1 MAAGRPDPGGSAVS
15 ARLEHLRRAV
25 RAVPDHPIARWFAK
39 SSKSRQELHMSKSL
53 VSQTAGTALLAL
65 IPFAALP
72 ANAPL
77 KPYVVLDKSLSQLR
91 ADFNA
96 NVGKVRMLYIVGP
109 TCGICLRGMSD
120 LQETV
125 YSKRGD
131 DPRMVTFVIHVPTL
145 GAREANVAPAS
156 RLITNRY
163 TTHYWEE
170 TGITGK
176 LMQQVIGD
184 DKYVWDFWTIYGP
197 NVIWSD
203 EHLMPAP
210 SFWQHQLDG
219 LPPEKKLEPNVFA
232 AKVNEFLA
240 QVSAASA
247 TSTVATGGAKSE

>member
-1 MAAGRPDPGGSAVS
+1 M
-15 ARLEHLRRAV
+15 L
-25 RAVPDHPIARWFAK
+25 K
-39 SSKSRQELHMSKSL
+39 SSMSL
-53 VSQTAGTALLAL
+53 VAGTMLLAVMPL
-65 IPFAALP
+65 AVLAADTQK
-72 ANAPL
+72 

-125 YSKRGD
+125 YSKKGD
-131 DPRMVTFVIHVPTL
+131 DSRMVTFVIHVPTL
-145 GAREANVAPAS
+145 GAREGNVLPAS

-176 LMQQVIGD
+176 LMQQVIGH
-184 DKYVWDFWTIYGP
+184 DKYVWDFWAIYAP
-197 NVIWSD
+197 NVLWSD
-203 EHLMPAP
+203 ERLMPAP

-219 LPPEKKLEPNVFA
+219 LPPEKKLDANVFA
-232 AKVNEFLA
+232 AKVDEFLV
-240 QVSAASA
+240 QVSVASA
-247 TSTVATGGAKSE
+247 MGTAAGAGAKSE

>member
-1 MAAGRPDPGGSAVS
+1 
-15 ARLEHLRRAV
+15 
-25 RAVPDHPIARWFAK
+25 
-39 SSKSRQELHMSKSL
+39 MSKSL
-53 VSQTAGTALLAL
+53 MPLIAATALLTFVPL
-65 IPFAALP
+65 AAL
-72 ANAPL
+72 AVDAPQ
-77 KPYVVLDKSLSQLR
+77 KPYVVLNNSLSQLR

-125 YSKRGD
+125 YSKKGD
-131 DPRMVTFVIHVPTL
+131 DPRMVTFVVHVPTM
-145 GAREANVAPAS
+145 GAHEANVAPAS

-176 LMQQVIGD
+176 LMEQVMGVH
-184 DKYVWDFWTIYGP
+184 KYVWDFWAIYAP
-197 NVIWSD
+197 NVRWSD

-219 LPPEKKLEPNVFA
+219 LPPEKKLDANVFA
-232 AKVNEFLA
+232 TKVDEYLA
-240 QVSAASA
+240 QVSTTSA
-247 TSTVATGGAKSE
+247 TSTAAAGTKSE

>member
-1 MAAGRPDPGGSAVS
+1 M
-15 ARLEHLRRAV
+15 L
-25 RAVPDHPIARWFAK
+25 K
-39 SSKSRQELHMSKSL
+39 SSMFF
-53 VSQTAGTALLAL
+53 VAATMLLAL
-65 IPFAALP
+65 MPLAVLAADTQR
-72 ANAPL
+72 

-125 YSKRGD
+125 YSKKGD
-131 DPRMVTFVIHVPTL
+131 DSRMVTFVIHVPTL
-145 GAREANVAPAS
+145 GAREGNVVPAS

-176 LMQQVIGD
+176 LMQQVIGN
-184 DKYVWDFWTIYGP
+184 DKYVWDLWAIYAP
-197 NVIWSD
+197 NVLWSD
-203 EHLMPAP
+203 ERLMPAP

-219 LPPEKKLEPNVFA
+219 LPPEKKLDANVFA
-232 AKVNEFLA
+232 AKVDEFLA
-240 QVSAASA
+240 QVSVTSAIGTAARAS
-247 TSTVATGGAKSE
+247 AKSE